1 MQTGGDRR
9 APRLQCRCQFVKY
22 VAMRA
27 FAVVLCAASC
37 GCASIISSVTEGL
50 AEDMS
55 SALLNTE
62 DLQVAREGS
71 AAFLIMLEGFLRSS
85 PDSTALM
92 QAGVTLNGAYATAF
106 VDDPERR
113 RLFAERAFELAQRA
127 SCAKLSWACSART
140 DDIEVLR
147 ANLNTLDQD
156 DVPLAYALAS
166 SWAGWISANSG
177 DWGAVAELG
186 RAKAIMTR
194 IAEVDETHDNAG
206 PRLYLGVMESLLPP
220 ALGGRP
226 EVGRAHFERAIELA
240 RGQYLM
246 PRVLFAE
253 HYARLM
259 FDRELHDRE
268 LSAVLQANPR
278 VEGLTLSNR
287 IAQKLARELLES
299 ADEYF

>member
-1 MQTGGDRR
+1 
-9 APRLQCRCQFVKY
+9 
-22 VAMRA
+22 MRA
-27 FAVVLCAASC
+27 FAVVLCAALC
-37 GCASIISSVTEGL
+37 GCASITSSVTEGL
-50 AEDMS
+50 AKDMS
-55 SALLNTE
+55 AALLDTE

-71 AAFLIMLEGFLRSS
+71 AAFLIMLEGFLRSN

-106 VDDPERR
+106 ADDAARR

-127 SCAKLSWACSART
+127 SCARLSWACSART

-147 ANLNTLDQD
+147 ANLNALDQD

-166 SWAGWISANSG
+166 SWAGWISANST

-206 PRLYLGVMESLLPP
+206 PRLYLGVMETLAPP

-240 RGQYLM
+240 EDQYLM

-268 LSAVLQANPR
+268 LDAVLQANPR

-287 IAQKLARELLES
+287 IAQKRARELLES